1 MEAAA
6 SCIVASSPAALPLLP
21 QENGERE
28 NQTAT
33 PADEKAQKVAGCA
46 AMEVKDVYGKNDCEN
61 GAPAAL
67 RCIAMQAAAAGRV
80 LQPGVLCTAQ
90 RTGIICTASNA

>member
-1 MEAAA
+1 ML
-6 SCIVASSPAALPLLP
+6 PAALLRCPLLP

-61 GAPAAL
+61 GAPAACHAQRPRLLVLAADAGHLL
-67 RCIAMQAAAAGRV
+67 R
-80 LQPGVLCTAQ
+80 PGVLPTAQ
-90 RTGIICTASNA
+90 CTGIICPESNA